1 MYAVITSGG
10 KQHRVSEGQTVQL
23 ERLGEVGSD
32 VELRPVLL
40 VDGDTTIAAAEQLS
54 AVTVTGRITGEIKGP
69 KIVGFRYKNKS
80 NNRRRWGHRQTYAT
94 VEITSIT
101 KG

>member
-1 MYAVITSGG
+1 MYAVIKSGG
-10 KQHRVSEGQTVQL
+10 KQVRVSEGDTVQL

-32 VELRPVLL
+32 VELTPVLL
-40 VDGDTTIAAAEQLS
+40 VDGGTTLAAADQLS
-54 AVTVTGRITGEIKGP
+54 KVAVKGRITGEVKGP

-80 NNRRRWGHRQTYAT
+80 NVRRRWGHRQTYAT